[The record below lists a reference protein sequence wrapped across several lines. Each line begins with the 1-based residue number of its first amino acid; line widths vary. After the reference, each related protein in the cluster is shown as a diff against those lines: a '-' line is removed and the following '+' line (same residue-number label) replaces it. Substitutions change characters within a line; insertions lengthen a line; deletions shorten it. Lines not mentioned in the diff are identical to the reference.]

1 MKTMKES
8 KKVNI
13 FMAVVPI
20 GVLLM
25 VWLISMVEFSVV
37 LSPQERELVNF
48 RNERVPEIVR
58 REPRTVGSVESPIPI
73 AVASA
78 KDFPQER
85 LADVAPP
92 GDTGT
97 GGDRQLSLSLIVINR
112 AKKYAIIGGTVV
124 KEGDVVDQRR
134 VLRIE
139 KNRVLLRDKE
149 GEKWLR
155 LD

>member
-8 KKVNI
+8 KKLNI
-13 FMAVVPI
+13 FMAMVPM
-20 GVLLM
+20 GLLLV
-25 VWLISMVEFSVV
+25 VWLISMVEFNVV

-48 RNERVPEIVR
+48 RNEKLPEIVR
-58 REPRTVGSVESPIPI
+58 REPHSVGSIESPIPI
-73 AVASA
+73 AIASA

-97 GGDRQLSLSLIVINR
+97 RGDRPLSLSLIVIHR

-124 KEGDVVDQRR
+124 KEGDVVDRRR
-134 VLRIE
+134 VVRIE

-149 GEKWLR
+149 GETWLR

>member
-1 MKTMKES
+1 MKTIKES
-8 KKVNI
+8 KKVNL

-25 VWLISMVEFSVV
+25 VWLTSLVEFSVV
-37 LSPQERELVNF
+37 LSPQEQELANF
-48 RNERVPEIVR
+48 RNEQVPELVR
-58 REPRTVGSVESPIPI
+58 REPRVVGSIQSPIPL

-92 GDTGT
+92 GDSGSD
-97 GGDRQLSLSLIVINR
+97 GDRQLSLSLIVINQ